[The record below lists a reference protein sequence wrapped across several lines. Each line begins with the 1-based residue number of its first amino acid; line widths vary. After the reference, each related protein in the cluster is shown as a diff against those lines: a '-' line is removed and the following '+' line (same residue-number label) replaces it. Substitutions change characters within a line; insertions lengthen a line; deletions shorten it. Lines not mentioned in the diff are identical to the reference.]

1 MLWVNTLTARKK
13 QKKAKQH
20 NSNNMTRAYLLLLKI
35 VDNDD
40 IYVDHKLKRFTITY
54 NNEKIIINRE
64 DVKDFITIFMND
76 KDALLE
82 KLNDK

>member
-1 MLWVNTLTARKK
+1 
-13 QKKAKQH
+13 
-20 NSNNMTRAYLLLLKI
+20 MTRAYLLLLNV

-40 IYVDHKLKRFTITY
+40 IYIDHRLNRFIITY
-54 NNEKIIINRE
+54 NNERIIIKRE

-76 KDALLE
+76 KDALLA

>member
-1 MLWVNTLTARKK
+1 
-13 QKKAKQH
+13 
-20 NSNNMTRAYLLLLKI
+20 MTRAYLLLLNV

-40 IYVDHKLKRFTITY
+40 IYIDHRLNRFVITY
-54 NNEKIIINRE
+54 NNERIIIKCE

-76 KDALLE
+76 KNAMLT

>member
-1 MLWVNTLTARKK
+1 
-13 QKKAKQH
+13 
-20 NSNNMTRAYLLLLKI
+20 MTRAYLLLLNV

-40 IYVDHKLKRFTITY
+40 IYIDHKLNRFVITY
-54 NNEKIIINRE
+54 NNEKIVINRE

-76 KDALLE
+76 KEALLE

>member
-1 MLWVNTLTARKK
+1 MARTRKK
-13 QKKAKQH
+13 RNK
-20 NSNNMTRAYLLLLKI
+20 MTRAYLLLLNV

-40 IYVDHKLKRFTITY
+40 IYIDHKLNRFVITY
-54 NNEKIIINRE
+54 NNEKIVINRE

-76 KDALLE
+76 KEALLE

>member
-1 MLWVNTLTARKK
+1 
-13 QKKAKQH
+13 
-20 NSNNMTRAYLLLLKI
+20 MTRAYLLLLNI

-40 IYVDHKLKRFTITY
+40 IYIDHKKKRFVLTY
-54 NNEKIIINRE
+54 NDEKIVINRE

-82 KLNDK
+82 KLNNN